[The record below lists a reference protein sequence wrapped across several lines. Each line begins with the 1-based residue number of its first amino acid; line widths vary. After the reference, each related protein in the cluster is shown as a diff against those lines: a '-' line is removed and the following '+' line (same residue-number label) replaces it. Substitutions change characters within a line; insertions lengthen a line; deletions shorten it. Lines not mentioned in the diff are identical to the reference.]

1 MDKMA
6 KKQSQ
11 SQNLHLQCER
21 AIDEL
26 KRQEGLIIQKD
37 NKKLGVFPVEFLRKD
52 VYAALTAKKG
62 IKLSLLLTPSRAK
75 SLGLKLKAG
84 ERIALKGLGFD
95 EMMGLSD
102 PTYPLP
108 KLIKKLDF
116 VDGAKS
122 TFANML
128 ILTKHASV
136 LPALL
141 VIEGKIPGEWLSLP
155 VKALEHYMRD
165 PKIDAVQTAIAQLPI
180 YGAEHARVVSF
191 RTRHSTNVH
200 LALMVGNVAKAAKPL
215 VRVHSS
221 CVTGDILG
229 SLRCDCGDQLSM
241 AMRRII
247 AEGTGVL
254 IYLHQEGRGIG
265 ITNKL
270 RAYTLQEQGIDTY
283 DANLMLGFEEDER
296 DFAIAAAILKELGMS
311 RIRLLTNNPSK
322 LDVLKKHGI
331 KIEGR
336 IPLVAMRSAHNH
348 AYLAAKSKAGH
359 QF

>member
-1 MDKMA
+1 MA
-6 KKQSQ
+6 KKQSETKDF
-11 SQNLHLQCER
+11 HLSCER
-21 AIDEL
+21 AMDEL
-26 KRQEGLIIQKD
+26 KRQTGLILQKD
-37 NKKLGVFPVEFLRKD
+37 SRKFALFPVEFLTQSMFAD
-52 VYAALTAKKG
+52 FAKKG
-62 IKLSLLLTPSRAK
+62 AKLSLLLTVSRARTLGFKIK
-75 SLGLKLKAG
+75 SG
-84 ERIALKGLGFD
+84 ERIDVKNLTFD
-95 EMMGLSD
+95 QVMGLSD

-108 KLIKKLDF
+108 SLIKKLTLLTDARG
-116 VDGAKS
+116 VLSDALMLAK
-122 TFANML
+122 L
-128 ILTKHASV
+128 ASV
-136 LPALL
+136 LPGLL
-141 VIEGKIPGEWLSLP
+141 VIEGRLPKEWGVLSA
-155 VKALEHYMRD
+155 KALSHYLKRPGLD
-165 PKIDAVQTAIAQLPI
+165 TIQTASARLPI
-180 YGAEHARVVSF
+180 HGAEDTRVISF
-191 RTRHSTNVH
+191 RTRHSTAVH
-200 LALMVGNVAKAAKPL
+200 LALMVGNVAKAKEPL

-247 AEGTGVL
+247 AEGAGVL

-296 DFAIAAAILKELGMS
+296 DFAIAAAILKELGAK

-322 LDVLKKHGI
+322 SDVLKKHGI
-331 KIEGR
+331 KIAR
-336 IPLVAMRSAHNH
+336 RVPLIAMGSPHSH